1 MKRLSFALV
10 IFACASA
17 AFGATRPSAT
27 TARSTRPTVAAAR
40 QSDNATQMP
49 PTNTQST
56 TRVVTRSATTQSTP
70 SVARGRAAT
79 VQTTTNARAAK
90 QSVISTGTKVAA
102 ATENTAVD
110 QVCWA
115 KFSGCMD
122 SFCMLDNANGGRC
135 ICSDKNA
142 EYDAILQEI
151 QNLDD
156 QSYQLATVGV
166 ERIEMGDAVDAVM
179 SKTDSVTKRVTADAA
194 KSKRQSLDL
203 SSWNSLDLDFD
214 ADAEDIFDF
223 SSDGV
228 SIANKTGDALYRA
241 AAKLCNAQIPECKS
255 QSTLMDLMY
264 KQRVRSDCTAY
275 ENSLRAARTQSAQK
289 LYAAQSAM
297 REAALEQYRNAN
309 KYDLGQCTV
318 QFKQCMQ
325 TTGGCGDDFTGCVD
339 LAARANSMVGLTGN
353 TTTRKEKTI
362 KGTSSKIKIS
372 AETYDTLEAKKALC
386 MTVTQQCVNV
396 RDQVWDA
403 FLREAAPQIK
413 SAELIVESN
422 LRTSCISNI
431 SNCFQKAC
439 HDTMDPNDPEGSYDM
454 CLTRPDTL
462 RSVCKVEIDPCEAA
476 EPAIMDYVRA
486 RLKSMRVD
494 SCTNEFKACL
504 QSEDRCGEDYTQCI
518 GLDTD
523 TIVKMCPKEKLTG
536 CTYEYGDDKKTVD
549 QTLKDIATGI
559 FLNIDNN
566 MLTACQKAANA
577 AMIKVCGSTENCD
590 EMIVDN
596 GLGSRSLE
604 YKICE
609 YNGNENNISINYNQC
624 RPNIDMITDVE
635 LGRNSSDLVTGSAGN
650 INYTQNTEKPFA
662 GVIDGIIYWESVDFN
677 KDGVIDVVKYWNT
690 VEQNEDGNDVEIE
703 HKEKVNSELAALQT
717 SVQNVISAIE
727 EDPKVKYCMTGREFQ
742 GYKEMLGAKSDQ
754 TYNKARFP
762 ELTAQMRRTISAS
775 ALSQVRTNYYTK
787 YDELNAKML
796 KDYSKIAERK
806 AEIAGQNNKD
816 QRREIARQSCL
827 YMADMSTLARSAEP
841 PKSAGGKIIA
851 GVALLGAAV
860 AVPLTGGLS
869 TIAAG
874 HIVMMSAAGGVAGI
888 GLLGNAGSGNANGDQ
903 RGFVHEDNVP
913 LVASKEMN
921 QWNYKE
927 TITTTFDWENL
938 VCHKCVRST
947 QCAET
952 KNPLFGN
959 KYCKTWAES
968 TETCTD
974 TQF

>member
-1 MKRLSFALV
+1 MKRISFALV
-10 IFACASA
+10 ILACASA
-17 AFGATRPSAT
+17 AFGATRPSTTT
-27 TARSTRPTVAAAR
+27 TARSVRPTVAP
-40 QSDNATQMP
+40 QET
-49 PTNTQST
+49 ST
-56 TRVVTRSATTQSTP
+56 TTTPRTVTPRSATQQLSTQPTTQ
-70 SVARGRAAT
+70 RGRAAT
-79 VQTTTNARAAK
+79 VQPSTTTNARAAK
-90 QSVISTGTKVAA
+90 QSVINTGTKVAA
-102 ATENTAVD
+102 ATGNTAVD
-110 QVCWA
+110 QVCWG

-142 EYDAILQEI
+142 EYDAILEEI
-151 QNLDD
+151 QKLDE

-275 ENSLRAARTQSAQK
+275 ENSLRQARTQSAQK

-339 LAARANSMVGLTGN
+339 LAARANSTAKKTEGKVA
-353 TTTRKEKTI
+353 KQKTI
-362 KGTSSKIKIS
+362 KGTSSKIQIS
-372 AETYDTLEAKKALC
+372 AETYDTLDAKKTLC
-386 MTVTQQCVNV
+386 MTVTQECVNV

-476 EPAIMDYVRA
+476 ESAIMNYVRA

-518 GLDTD
+518 GLDTE
-523 TIVKMCPKEKLTG
+523 TIVEMCPKEKLTG
-536 CTYEYGDDKKTVD
+536 CTYEYDGTKTDDN
-549 QTLKDIATGI
+549 LKEIAQGI

-566 MLTACQKAANA
+566 LLEACQKAVQKKV
-577 AMIKVCGSTENCD
+577 IEVCGSLSECQAFDDDTVIGTNSLMPYKDENGD
-590 EMIVDN
+590 
-596 GLGSRSLE
+596 
-604 YKICE
+604 
-609 YNGNENNISINYNQC
+609 
-624 RPNIDMITDVE
+624 T
-635 LGRNSSDLVTGSAGN
+635 
-650 INYTQNTEKPFA
+650 
-662 GVIDGIIYWESVDFN
+662 VIDGLINFGLLTFDDNYLSGNTKQPRFHHTSMDAYISGVTETSTQGRLKSAYLNVEN
-677 KDGVIDVVKYWNT
+677 KA
-690 VEQNEDGNDVEIE
+690 QQ
-703 HKEKVNSELAALQT
+703 KVNVLQT
-717 SVQNVISAIE
+717 DPTVKTCVEGRGDKWRGGNNYTGNGGFPHLIE
-727 EDPKVKYCMTGREFQ
+727 SYVRMIF
-742 GYKEMLGAKSDQ
+742 
-754 TYNKARFP
+754 N
-762 ELTAQMRRTISAS
+762 S
-775 ALSQVRTNYYTK
+775 ALDKATENYRAK
-787 YDELNAKML
+787 YDELVADAL
-796 KDYSKIAERK
+796 KAQSDDEKRMICYMMGYDKDSVKCRTEDDKTICETVEPISNLFERLY
-806 AEIAGQNNKD
+806 NN
-816 QRREIARQSCL
+816 E
-827 YMADMSTLARSAEP
+827 
-841 PKSAGGKIIA
+841 
-851 GVALLGAAV
+851 V
-860 AVPLTGGLS
+860 GGL
-869 TIAAG
+869 
-874 HIVMMSAAGGVAGI
+874 
-888 GLLGNAGSGNANGDQ
+888 ANG
-903 RGFVHEDNVP
+903 GASYVIDNADLAKKLELMSHNSSQVVVLNKYGSMIS
-913 LVASKEMN
+913 LVTKQAFYSGGTC
-921 QWNYKE
+921 
-927 TITTTFDWENL
+927 TITTTTTE
-938 VCHKCVRST
+938 
-947 QCAET
+947 CAKEQDIT
-952 KNPLFGN
+952 HL
-959 KYCKTWAES
+959 AES
-968 TETCTD
+968 DYVKEKKNDEGITTKYVCDDCQEKFDGVMCGEYAAPIEKVTEI
-974 TQF
+974 QM

>member
-1 MKRLSFALV
+1 MKRLSFALI
-10 IFACASA
+10 IFACVST
-17 AFGATRPSAT
+17 AFGAVRPSAT

-40 QSDNATQMP
+40 QSDNATQTP

-56 TRVVTRSATTQSTP
+56 TRAVTSRSATQNLAQP
-70 SVARGRAAT
+70 AQPIQRGRAA
-79 VQTTTNARAAK
+79 VQTPTTNARAAK

-339 LAARANSMVGLTGN
+339 LAARANSEAKKGEG
-353 TTTRKEKTI
+353 KKAKQKTI
-362 KGTSSKIKIS
+362 KGTSSKIQIS

-386 MTVTQQCVNV
+386 MTVTQECVNV

-523 TIVKMCPKEKLTG
+523 TIVDMCPKEKLTG
-536 CTYEYGDDKKTVD
+536 CTYEYDGTKTDDN
-549 QTLKDIATGI
+549 LKEIAQGI

-566 MLTACQKAANA
+566 LLAACQKAVQKKV
-577 AMIKVCGSTENCD
+577 IEVCGSLSECQAFDDDTVIGTD
-590 EMIVDN
+590 SLITYKDTN
-596 GLGSRSLE
+596 G
-604 YKICE
+604 
-609 YNGNENNISINYNQC
+609 
-624 RPNIDMITDVE
+624 DT
-635 LGRNSSDLVTGSAGN
+635 
-650 INYTQNTEKPFA
+650 
-662 GVIDGIIYWESVDFN
+662 VIDGLMNFGLLTFDGDSENSPRFHRTAINNSLSGVDPETSARITSAVNTLENKAQQTANILSTDPTVKTCVEGRGDKWRGGTADTGKGVFPHLLESYTRMIFNSALDKATQNYHEKYDSLVADALKAQSDDEKGLICTMMAQN
-677 KDGVIDVVKYWNT
+677 KDSVTCTRPKGGQT
-690 VEQNEDGNDVEIE
+690 VCESEGALSDLF
-703 HKEKVNSELAALQT
+703 EKL
-717 SVQNVISAIE
+717 
-727 EDPKVKYCMTGREFQ
+727 
-742 GYKEMLGAKSDQ
+742 
-754 TYNKARFP
+754 YNKEDAGLTNGGASYVIKTANLANKL
-762 ELTAQMRRTISAS
+762 ELMSHNSSQIVLLNDYGSM
-775 ALSQVRTNYYTK
+775 LSLITMKAFYSPG
-787 YDELNAKML
+787 
-796 KDYSKIAERK
+796 SKI
-806 AEIAGQNNKD
+806 
-816 QRREIARQSCL
+816 C
-827 YMADMSTLARSAEP
+827 
-841 PKSAGGKIIA
+841 
-851 GVALLGAAV
+851 
-860 AVPLTGGLS
+860 
-869 TIAAG
+869 
-874 HIVMMSAAGGVAGI
+874 
-888 GLLGNAGSGNANGDQ
+888 
-903 RGFVHEDNVP
+903 
-913 LVASKEMN
+913 
-921 QWNYKE
+921 
-927 TITTTFDWENL
+927 TITTTTSECL
-938 VCHKCVRST
+938 SEKEIVYLS
-947 QCAET
+947 ET
-952 KNPLFGN
+952 DYVTDK
-959 KYCKTWAES
+959 KYEDGTTKKYFCDDCEYKYEGVLCDQYS
-968 TETCTD
+968 EPVEKVTEI
-974 TQF
+974 QM

>member
-10 IFACASA
+10 VFACISA
-17 AFGATRPSAT
+17 AFGATRQDT
-27 TARSTRPTVAAAR
+27 VARSTTAPAR
-40 QSDNATQMP
+40 VSRAPQTD
-49 PTNTQST
+49 TNTDANKAPT
-56 TRVVTRSATTQSTP
+56 TRTVTSRSATTQSTP

-79 VQTTTNARAAK
+79 TPTTNARAAK
-90 QSVISTGTKVAA
+90 QSVISTGTKVAT

-166 ERIEMGDAVDAVM
+166 ERIEMGDAVDEVM

-339 LAARANSMVGLTGN
+339 LAARANSEAKKSEG
-353 TTTRKEKTI
+353 KKAKQKTI
-362 KGTSSKIKIS
+362 KGTSSKIQIS

-476 EPAIMDYVRA
+476 EPTIMNYVRA

-518 GLDTD
+518 GLNTD
-523 TIVKMCPKEKLTG
+523 TIVSMCPPEKLTG
-536 CTYEYGDDKKTVD
+536 CTYEYDGTKTDDN
-549 QTLKDIATGI
+549 LKEIAQGI

-566 MLTACQKAANA
+566 LLAACQKAVQKKV
-577 AMIKVCGSTENCD
+577 IEVCGSLSECQAFDDDTVIGTDSLMPYKDENGD
-590 EMIVDN
+590 
-596 GLGSRSLE
+596 
-604 YKICE
+604 
-609 YNGNENNISINYNQC
+609 
-624 RPNIDMITDVE
+624 T
-635 LGRNSSDLVTGSAGN
+635 
-650 INYTQNTEKPFA
+650 
-662 GVIDGIIYWESVDFN
+662 VIDGLINFGLLTFDDNYLSGNTKQPRFHHTSMDAYINGVTETSTQSRLKSAYLNVEN
-677 KDGVIDVVKYWNT
+677 KA
-690 VEQNEDGNDVEIE
+690 QQ
-703 HKEKVNSELAALQT
+703 KVNVLRT
-717 SVQNVISAIE
+717 
-727 EDPKVKYCMTGREFQ
+727 DPTVKTCVEGR
-742 GYKEMLGAKSDQ
+742 GDKWRGGTAD
-754 TYNKARFP
+754 TRNGGFP
-762 ELTAQMRRTISAS
+762 NILDSYVRMIFNS
-775 ALSQVRTNYYTK
+775 ALDKATENYRAK
-787 YDELNAKML
+787 YDELVADALRGQSEDEKRMICTML
-796 KDYSKIAERK
+796 GYDKDSVTCRTEDDQTICETVEPIGSLFEGLY
-806 AEIAGQNNKD
+806 NNK
-816 QRREIARQSCL
+816 
-827 YMADMSTLARSAEP
+827 
-841 PKSAGGKIIA
+841 
-851 GVALLGAAV
+851 V
-860 AVPLTGGLS
+860 GGLTNGGAS
-869 TIAAG
+869 YVIDNADLAKKLELMS
-874 HIVMMSAAGGVAGI
+874 HNSSQIVVLNEKYGYMISLVTKQAFYSGGTC
-888 GLLGNAGSGNANGDQ
+888 
-903 RGFVHEDNVP
+903 
-913 LVASKEMN
+913 
-921 QWNYKE
+921 
-927 TITTTFDWENL
+927 TITTTTTE
-938 VCHKCVRST
+938 
-947 QCAET
+947 CAKEQDIT
-952 KNPLFGN
+952 HL
-959 KYCKTWAES
+959 AES
-968 TETCTD
+968 DYVKEKKYEDGTIKKYVCDDCKEKFDGVMCGEYAAPIEKVIEI
-974 TQF
+974 QM